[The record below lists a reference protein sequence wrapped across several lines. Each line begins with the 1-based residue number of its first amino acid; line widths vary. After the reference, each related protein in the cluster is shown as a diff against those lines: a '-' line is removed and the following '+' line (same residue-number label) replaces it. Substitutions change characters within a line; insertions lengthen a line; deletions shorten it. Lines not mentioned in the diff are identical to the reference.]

1 MFNNDP
7 LMIAARQKIT
17 GKFNQSAMG
26 SLIFGLA
33 GDMAGQYGALDISG
47 SASLAGGLGFDLTND
62 FTLAAGDTFDDLL
75 MSGGALSG
83 RFRAPVARWRPLLG
97 DICRR
102 LALQQRRA
110 RSRSQHRERR
120 ARRGRSQRRRARLR
134 RRQVRIRQRRRRPRA
149 LDLGDARVG
158 LPRPRRAY
166 PAQARGPALSRTI
179 VAGLSALEPTRAFAL
194 LGWVRGGYA
203 RPAPGDAPICPE
215 TSFIM
220 RLS

>member
-1 MFNNDP
+1 MTVTGGSGNTFGSWTEGAITIGNGNLTFAGGNTALGDKISVDGGKGTVFNNDP

-83 RFRAPVARWRPLLG
+83 LFRAPVARWRPLLG

-134 RRQVRIRQRRRRPRA
+134 RR
-149 LDLGDARVG
+149 
-158 LPRPRRAY
+158 
-166 PAQARGPALSRTI
+166 
-179 VAGLSALEPTRAFAL
+179 
-194 LGWVRGGYA
+194 
-203 RPAPGDAPICPE
+203 
-215 TSFIM
+215 
-220 RLS
+220 